1 MKIIKDNK
9 WYIII
14 FIVSIVLSISFF
26 IFFNSN
32 SKTESLSY
40 VNYINIDNQGFI
52 KNDSGVYSFISFK
65 EMKNKNFKIIRDK
78 EFLGTMTY
86 DNYDEENQISIYR
99 KENRHYNF
107 HAPFIG
113 IDEDTNLIQF
123 SKEKLTSQDIS
134 YVNKYFKKNIV
145 SLDELHNSYK
155 VNMDF
160 DGDGE
165 NETLYVVTYLEYLDE
180 SSEEKSPETDSLT
193 DGFSLVFFI
202 DNNYLTKIAESEI
215 NIYNDDFSEL
225 AYYSVAN
232 VLDFNLDKKYEIL
245 LQVAINDN
253 PSYKLLGFENDT
265 LKIVLNKIND
275 R

>member
-1 MKIIKDNK
+1 MKIIKENK
-9 WYIII
+9 SYIII
-14 FIVSIVLSISFF
+14 FLVSIVLSISFF

-40 VNYINIDNQGFI
+40 INYINIDNDGFI
-52 KNDSGVYSFISFK
+52 KNDSGVYSFVDSK
-65 EMKNKNFKIIRDK
+65 EIKNKNFRIIREK
-78 EFLGTMTY
+78 EFLGTLTY
-86 DNYDEENQISIYR
+86 DNYDEEEQISIYR
-99 KENRHYNF
+99 KENRLYNF
-107 HAPFIG
+107 HVPFIG

-123 SKEKLTSQDIS
+123 NKEKLTREDIS
-134 YVNKYFKKNIV
+134 YVNKYFKKSITNI
-145 SLDELHNSYK
+145 DELHNSYK

-160 DGDGE
+160 DGDGN
-165 NETLYVVTYLEYLDE
+165 NETLYIVTYLEYLDE

-202 DNNYLTKIAESEI
+202 DNNYLTKIAESDI

-232 VLDFNLDKKYEIL
+232 VLDFNLDNKYEIL

-253 PSYKLLGFENDT
+253 PTYKLLGFENET